1 MTSIDQ
7 LEQRLTTVE
16 RTLTDSSYDLD
27 ELSEMVD
34 AVERLA
40 ELESRM
46 ERIES
51 RLATV
56 EGRTECVE
64 AYMGDIESVNESVE
78 QQADMAIASV
88 DRLERRLVETER
100 LMDVSTIKQH
110 NTRIENLEDEIQ
122 RLSGLQLGKSTE
134 NEFETAVFGGDET
147 SETQAAETNTQ
158 QWSDLKTEPTEAV
171 DTNQS
176 SNNEKTK
183 TNVTF

>member
-40 ELESRM
+40 DLESRM

-51 RLATV
+51 RLATI

-88 DRLERRLVETER
+88 DRLERRLVETEQ
-100 LMDVSTIKQH
+100 LMDISTVKQL
-110 NTRIENLEDEIQ
+110 NSRIEGLEDEIQ
-122 RLSGLQLGKSTE
+122 RLSGQQLGKSTKD
-134 NEFETAVFGGDET
+134 EFETAVVGAVDEA
-147 SETQAAETNTQ
+147 SETQAETNTQ
-158 QWSDLKTEPTEAV
+158 QVSDRRAEPSETA
-171 DTNQS
+171 DTTQS
-176 SNNEKTK
+176 SKTTEN
-183 TNVTF
+183 TNSW